1 MDPRVSPV
9 ICNIDDAAG
18 KLVGILKTTSE
29 DEMNPH
35 TKQTFPTPGQE
46 VDFGN
51 QGGWVKELAA
61 SSCSRNVR
69 DPCRSA
75 M

>member
-51 QGGWVKELAA
+51 QRGVGKRVGCKFMQQK
-61 SSCSRNVR
+61 C
-69 DPCRSA
+69 
-75 M
+75 